1 MGALGAFG
9 AMAFHGCCGCACLTP
24 NPQDCGAL
32 STEAGSCLRFM
43 VSEGGNKSAAMYNTA
58 HILQKFRRRRAD
70 SAFINPMGATRYGQP
85 DKGANFVR
93 RCRK

>member
-9 AMAFHGCCGCACLTP
+9 AMAFHGCCGCAYLAP

-58 HILQKFRRRRAD
+58 HILQK
-70 SAFINPMGATRYGQP
+70 SGGAGQTAPLQP